1 MPSTTDQWKKI
12 QKDFLDRWQF
22 PFCCGAIDGKHVL
35 IENPPHGASDYYNYK
50 GTYSVV
56 LFAIVDAHY
65 RFIYIDFGT
74 NGRMNDSHIW
84 KKTKFY
90 SALERNNLKLPNK
103 AVFVGDDAFPL
114 ATYLMKPYSRH
125 EGLEHKQKIF
135 NYRLSRARRIVEN
148 AFGIMASRFRVYRKP
163 ISVSLDKTDSIIK
176 ATCALHNWL
185 RTNLIYMN
193 TPELVDGEDF
203 SSGTI
208 RNGSWRSIPTAG
220 VDELMSPLSSNNYSR
235 NAKDLRDRYAD
246 YFVGPGKVSWQDYI
260 IIIIIIL
267 VVRKS

>member
-1 MPSTTDQWKKI
+1 
-12 QKDFLDRWQF
+12 
-22 PFCCGAIDGKHVL
+22 
-35 IENPPHGASDYYNYK
+35 
-50 GTYSVV
+50 
-56 LFAIVDAHY
+56 
-65 RFIYIDFGT
+65 
-74 NGRMNDSHIW
+74 MNDSHIW

-90 SALERNNLKLPNK
+90 SALERNNLELPNK

-220 VDELMSPLSSNNYSR
+220 VDELMTPLSSNNYSR

-246 YFVGPGKVSWQDYI
+246 YFVGPGKVSWQDRMI
-260 IIIIIIL
+260 A
-267 VVRKS
+267 